1 MNEIKINWPNPP
13 LCPFP
18 IFYTHTPSP
27 LSQILLHF
35 LCPLRSRAE
44 LVHLTKS
51 HCVLGVVCMF
61 AYSGLL
67 KLQYEP
73 TEGLPHLTGTAASQ
87 TSWRSHSVVD
97 PNGKYGAIKG
107 TQAFFPASKCSPSV
121 FCLTV
126 SSLLQPPPFCSVPLG
141 KTDSRIE

>member
-1 MNEIKINWPNPP
+1 MNAIKNK
-13 LCPFP
+13 LAQTSSSP
-18 IFYTHTPSP
+18 ISNLLHTHTPTPPP
-27 LSQILLHF
+27 LSPILLHF
-35 LCPLRSRAE
+35 LCPLCSQAE

-51 HCVLGVVCMF
+51 HCVLAVVCMF

-87 TSWRSHSVVD
+87 TSWRSHLAAD

-107 TQAFFPASKCSPSV
+107 A
-121 FCLTV
+121 
-126 SSLLQPPPFCSVPLG
+126 
-141 KTDSRIE
+141 